1 MLKYQNISTSILEFL
16 RRQIV
21 SGKIQGGERL
31 IENKLS
37 VELGVSR
44 PPLRETFRILQN
56 ESLLRTTPRL
66 GTFVTELS
74 SADFN
79 QICDLRIMV
88 ECFAVQ
94 QLKNIGKKELP
105 ELEKIV
111 EIQNAVQIPKKFIDE
126 EQKYTLFWKF
136 ANFHL
141 QLVESAGNAYLTH
154 WYRGLSSNI
163 ARYQYLF
170 FFQPGAIAKDLND
183 HTEMLALIKSDQ
195 LEEAEHLMKSHLE
208 YQRKKL
214 MKTISRVEKA
224 DANEDA
230 HP

>member
-1 MLKYQNISTSILEFL
+1 
-16 RRQIV
+16 
-21 SGKIQGGERL
+21 
-31 IENKLS
+31 
-37 VELGVSR
+37 
-44 PPLRETFRILQN
+44 
-56 ESLLRTTPRL
+56 
-66 GTFVTELS
+66 
-74 SADFN
+74 
-79 QICDLRIMV
+79 MV

-94 QLKNIGKKELP
+94 QLKNIGRQELP

-111 EIQNAVQIPKKFIDE
+111 EIQNAIQIPQKFIDE

-141 QLVESAGNAYLTH
+141 QLVESAGNSYLTH

-170 FFQPGAIAKDLND
+170 FFQPGAIAKDLSD
-183 HTEMLALIKSDQ
+183 HTKMLTLIKSNR
-195 LEEAEHLMKSHLE
+195 LEEAENLMNSHLE

-224 DANEDA
+224 DVNVEV
-230 HP
+230 HQ

>member
-56 ESLLRTTPRL
+56 ESLVRTIPRI

-74 SADFN
+74 SSDFN

-94 QLKNIGKKELP
+94 QLKSIEKKELP
-105 ELEKIV
+105 ELKKIV
-111 EIQNAVQIPKKFIDE
+111 ETQNLVQIPKKFVDD

-141 QLVESAGNAYLTH
+141 QLVESANNSYLTH

-170 FFQPGAIAKDLND
+170 FFQPGAIAKDLKD
-183 HTEMLALIKSDQ
+183 HTKMLALIQSGQ
-195 LEEAEHLMKSHLE
+195 LDEAENLLKAHLE
-208 YQRKKL
+208 YQRIKL
-214 MKTISRVEKA
+214 MKTLSRVEKA
-224 DANEDA
+224 DMNVKA
-230 HP
+230 H